1 MARMSQLR
9 ERHKSLTK
17 QLSDIKYIEK
27 KIQVRK
33 SIECMK
39 NHPQL
44 EFQYQNNIV
53 ICFYLFNLIGIKEKV
68 SKIFT
73 NAF

>member
-17 QLSDIKYIEK
+17 HLSDIKYIEN

-33 SIECMK
+33 NIECMK
-39 NHPQL
+39 NTPRNQINPN
-44 EFQYQNNIV
+44 FSAKMI
-53 ICFYLFNLIGIKEKV
+53 
-68 SKIFT
+68 S
-73 NAF
+73 